1 MNASEVA
8 TIVGGDVSLALFSW
22 PDDWPVSAQATLA
35 AAIIAPV
42 VGLVT
47 AVVSAGLKWWFDLV
61 TLKTTNQLT
70 VRSSMLKEFHSYA
83 GNYIIPLSVASGEL
97 ASYLEQYETLKE
109 LEFESPEKEKRKSE
123 AAERAFYHLTRFVK
137 YRTAMTSTF
146 SLRDVEAPLGVF
158 LVTNVAER
166 RVWSWT
172 PQLWALNV
180 WNLEDEA
187 SLVDSLDN
195 ERRSGGEAL
204 AFLKSIREDGS
215 TLNNLFT
222 SFVEWM
228 EKNKHLSE
236 LVTVLYALNALL
248 SYELARVY
256 SAWYKDD
263 PREPKEEIAAIEG
276 LSKEAKERM
285 GLF

>member
-1 MNASEVA
+1 M
-8 TIVGGDVSLALFSW
+8 FSW
-22 PDDWPVSAQATLA
+22 PGDWPVSAQATLA
-35 AAIIAPV
+35 AAIIAPI

-47 AVVSAGLKWWFDLV
+47 AVVSAGLKWWFDSV
-61 TLKTTNQLT
+61 TLKTTYQLS
-70 VRSSMLKEFHSYA
+70 VRSSMLKAFHSYA

-97 ASYLEQYETLKE
+97 ASYLEQYETLKQ
-109 LEFESPEKEKRKSE
+109 LEFESAEKEKRKSE

-146 SLRDVEAPLGVF
+146 SLRDVVPPLGVF
-158 LVTNVAER
+158 LATNVAEN

-172 PQLWALNV
+172 PQLWALNI

-187 SLVDSLDN
+187 TLVDSLDT
-195 ERRSGGEAL
+195 ERRSGNEAI
-204 AFLKSIREDGS
+204 AFLNSAREDGS
-215 TLNNLFT
+215 TLNRLFT
-222 SFVEWM
+222 SFVDWM
-228 EKNKHLSE
+228 EKNEHLRE
-236 LVTVLYALNALL
+236 LATVLYALHALL

-276 LSKEAKERM
+276 LSKEAKDRM